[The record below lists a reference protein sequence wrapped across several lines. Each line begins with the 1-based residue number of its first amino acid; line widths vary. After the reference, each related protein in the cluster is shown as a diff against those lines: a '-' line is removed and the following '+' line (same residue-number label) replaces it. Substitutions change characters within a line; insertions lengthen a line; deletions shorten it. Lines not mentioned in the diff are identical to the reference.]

1 MNRYGLAGMALGILA
16 PAGFANN
23 GETDKAVD
31 LAPLQEEMININFK
45 PGSGITFDGGDSYS
59 LNLRGGLIF
68 RYEAASTD
76 DGIGGPGSNNTSNTF
91 DVRSARIMLGG
102 HIFDRKTRFM
112 LSLEGSRDFYS
123 TNTAATGLPR
133 SPVKDAYVERDMMQM
148 EAMKLMVGLGQMRT
162 LYGRETNG
170 TEYGKAAGEFTL
182 AGRTFSGQR
191 NRGLAVSL
199 VDNDD
204 KWRVNLGLW
213 NSDQA
218 GGSGYSNE
226 DGPNWDNELSY
237 SLSARFDPAGSL
249 GDSTFTT
256 LDHAHSEAFLWGIG
270 AGIFIGNQ
278 TVGNTPGGA
287 DVEQMQYNFNFAF
300 KTQGWGGLA
309 ELYFSSQEIQGA
321 ANSVD
326 DMGWSVLVNYS
337 MDNGWTVGGQVSSVS
352 NDPSQAGNTGIR
364 PVNPTGTSYTGE
376 GDTMEYGIFVSRDYN
391 NVANHRVILEFLGQ
405 NVDQETPSVSDTN
418 LILRATYVLV
428 F

>member
-16 PAGFANN
+16 PSGFANN

-45 PGSGITFDGGDSYS
+45 PGSGVTFDGGDSFS
-59 LNLRGGLIF
+59 LNMRGGLIF
-68 RYEAASTD
+68 RYEAAATD
-76 DGIGGPGSNNTSNTF
+76 DAIGGPGSNNTINTF
-91 DVRSARIMLGG
+91 DVRSARLMFGG
-102 HIFDRKTRFM
+102 HIFDRRTRFAF
-112 LSLEGSRDFYS
+112 SIEASNDFYFNNNGAGNI
-123 TNTAATGLPR
+123 T
-133 SPVKDAYVERDMMQM
+133 PVKDAYVERDMMQM
-148 EAMKLMVGLGQMRT
+148 EAMKLVVGIGQMRT

-182 AGRTFSGQR
+182 AGRSFSGQR
-191 NRGLAVSL
+191 NRGIAASL

-213 NSDQA
+213 NSDVA
-218 GGSGYSNE
+218 GGSGFANE
-226 DGPNWDNELSY
+226 DAPNWDNELSY

-256 LDHAHSEAFLWGIG
+256 LDTAHSEAFLWGVG
-270 AGIFIGNQ
+270 GGIFFGNQ

-287 DVEQMQYNFNFAF
+287 DVEQMMYNLNFAF

-309 ELYFSSQEIQGA
+309 ELYMSSQEIQGA

-326 DMGWSVLVNYS
+326 DMGWSVLLNYT
-337 MDNGWTVGGQVSSVS
+337 MENGWTFGGQVSSVD
-352 NDPSQAGNTGIR
+352 NDTPQAGNAGIR
-364 PVNPTGTSYTGE
+364 PVNPTGTTYTGE
-376 GDTMEYGIFVSRDYN
+376 GSTMEYGIFVSRDYN
-391 NVANHRVILEFLGQ
+391 NVANHRVILELLGQ
-405 NVDQETPSVSDTN
+405 NVKQETPSADDTN
-418 LILRATYVLV
+418 IILRATYVLV

>member
-45 PGSGITFDGGDSYS
+45 PGSGVTFDGGDSFS
-59 LNLRGGLIF
+59 LNMRGGLIF
-68 RYEAASTD
+68 RYEAASQD
-76 DGIGGPGSNNTSNTF
+76 SAINGAGNTVNTF
-91 DVRSARIMLGG
+91 DVRSARLMFGG
-102 HIFDRKTRFM
+102 HIFDRKTRYMFSIEASND
-112 LSLEGSRDFYS
+112 LFFNNNGAG
-123 TNTAATGLPR
+123 NAT
-133 SPVKDAYVERDMMQM
+133 PVKDAYVERDMMQM
-148 EAMKLMVGLGQMRT
+148 EAMKLVVGIGQMRT

-182 AGRTFSGQR
+182 AGRSFSGQR
-191 NRGLAVSL
+191 NRGIAASL

-213 NSDQA
+213 NSDVA
-218 GGSGYSNE
+218 GGSNYANE
-226 DGPNWDNELSY
+226 DAPNWDNELSY

-256 LDHAHSEAFLWGIG
+256 LDQARSEAFLWGVG
-270 AGIFIGNQ
+270 AGIFFGNQ

-287 DVEQMQYNFNFAF
+287 DVEQMMYNFNFAF

-309 ELYFSSQEIQGA
+309 ELYISNQEIQGA
-321 ANSVD
+321 GTSVD

-337 MDNGWTVGGQVSSVS
+337 MENGWTFGGQVSSVA
-352 NDPSQAGNTGIR
+352 NDAPQAGNFGIR
-364 PVNPTGTSYTGE
+364 PVNPTGTSYAGE
-376 GDTMEYGIFVSRDYN
+376 GTTMEYGVFVSRDYN

-405 NVDQETPSVSDTN
+405 SVDQETPSQTDNN